1 MAEVLDFSRAPDL
14 TAPRWQVPPAVSVPC
29 GPAST
34 ADYEDWNQLAA
45 KAAALGWRTGGR
57 V

>member
-1 MAEVLDFSRAPDL
+1 
-14 TAPRWQVPPAVSVPC
+14 VPPAVSVPC
-29 GPAST
+29 GPEGT

-45 KAAALGWRTGGR
+45 TAAALGWRTGGE